1 MGCGDGRSV
10 AGVVGAKSVGIGDN
24 GVGEGETGGG
34 MGGEMVELEVEVQ
47 EPKSK
52 EFISWDIRGIGPEGV
67 CGGEMVDLGWT
78 EAYGK
83 IFS

>member
-1 MGCGDGRSV
+1 MGCGDGGSV
-10 AGVVGAKSVGIGDN
+10 AGVVGVESVGTRDN
-24 GVGEGETGGG
+24 GIGEGETGGG
-34 MGGEMVELEVEVQ
+34 MGGEVK

-78 EAYGK
+78 KAYGK

>member
-1 MGCGDGRSV
+1 MDMGCGDGGSV
-10 AGVVGAKSVGIGDN
+10 AGVVGAESVGTGDN
-24 GVGEGETGGG
+24 GVDEGETGGG
-34 MGGEMVELEVEVQ
+34 MGGEVK

-67 CGGEMVDLGWT
+67 CGGEMVDLGWI